1 MTALPRPS
9 APAPT
14 LRNLPAPAK
23 INLFLHVVGQRPDG
37 YHLLQSAFALLHWHD
52 LIHLHLRPDGVVQ
65 HRRPVPG
72 LPPDDLCVRAARA
85 LQQATGCR
93 LGADIE
99 LEKTLP
105 TQAGLGGGSS
115 NAATCLMGLNH
126 LWQLGL
132 KGSEL
137 QAIGAGLGAD
147 VPFFLCGQAAWV
159 EGIGERLTPLVVPEQ
174 PVVVVKPRGGLA
186 TGDVFGHPDLERAT
200 PSATM
205 RDFVAS
211 VSKGLT
217 AFGRNDL
224 QGIAQQLCPEVGH
237 VLHWLR
243 RQGLSGRMSGSGSAV
258 FASLPAG
265 CVLGDPPAD
274 WLVHVTRVVTSHP
287 LAGWID

>member
-9 APAPT
+9 APVPT

-52 LIHLHLRPDGVVQ
+52 LIHLHLRQDGAVQ
-65 HRRPVPG
+65 HRRAVPG

-126 LWQLGL
+126 LWQLGRGVAKL
-132 KGSEL
+132 VKAPDFDSSIARVRVL
-137 QAIGAGLGAD
+137 PPLPLSKLCDVRAHHIAD
-147 VPFFLCGQAAWV
+147 SGMRGFPFLPC
-159 EGIGERLTPLVVPEQ
+159 
-174 PVVVVKPRGGLA
+174 
-186 TGDVFGHPDLERAT
+186 HP
-200 PSATM
+200 
-205 RDFVAS
+205 
-211 VSKGLT
+211 
-217 AFGRNDL
+217 
-224 QGIAQQLCPEVGH
+224 
-237 VLHWLR
+237 
-243 RQGLSGRMSGSGSAV
+243 
-258 FASLPAG
+258 
-265 CVLGDPPAD
+265 
-274 WLVHVTRVVTSHP
+274 
-287 LAGWID
+287 